1 MQTEVLR
8 FIHKEGDYE
17 VVVRTQDIGYSWQRF
32 KGRIDYT
39 RRTNSEVCAPR
50 EYCEYT
56 CLDDC
61 KLQLGK
67 PFTGELTEREAA
79 ELDKTGSKWTELWPV
94 MYETCKYQINVL
106 FYGVEGVP
114 EICHVRKD
122 IEDSFFYQGETY
134 DKTGHTVRAYSGNI
148 DFVNEPGRFRL
159 EFSYRKGGKSRSTFV
174 TFDVVSPKLDTKSD
188 YKSLLKEVNDE
199 YTDVIYRYLSITLQ
213 QFSRGHV
220 NNDTTWMSAFQSVV
234 DNYVKNVKRVMQN
247 PHSRIINYKASRKA
261 EQIKHWTPT
270 MEERYGEVEKEGK
283 LEEYYFS
290 YDESCSTHDTL
301 ENRFVKHTLHSIGR
315 RLNTV
320 IRTVLAT
327 TQEELSENHRLVWIG
342 YSDTIRKL
350 SKHPFF
356 KAIGRFDGLRQ
367 ESLVLQSR
375 SGYQQI
381 YKDWLKLKR
390 GIDLYYGAA
399 NIGTLQI
406 WEIYE
411 LWCFIKMK
419 KMVAEVMGIK
429 RDRPDFES
437 LVTEPKGTLLNPFT
451 DSTLEHVV
459 EYHYPVAT
467 EEDSDE
473 RKTMLRAH
481 EGDVV
486 TLHYQHTFNRRSGN
500 DAYGMGINTATTEQR
515 PDIVLN
521 IRKASGEIVL
531 TYLYDAKYR
540 VINDKN
546 LDKDFEAEDIAESER
561 LAGGDYPPTDAI
573 NQMHRYRDA
582 IYYSKEHEP
591 YRSKEIIGGYILFP
605 GRGEDENI
613 LKRYYSASVESVNIG
628 AFPLLPSVDKSKEGS
643 ILRTHL
649 NSILME
655 KLSTESHLE
664 KAKPQRTL
672 VYVTEEEKAG
682 MLPDDL
688 VMVALAGSADKR
700 QWTLDKQ
707 WYNIPLDKIAD
718 SPWMKAKY
726 LLLHIKGEQWTGD
739 IRKIVKSN
747 HDVWTADRL
756 TDEGYPSSP
765 SSPTYFMIRIH
776 KESGTDIELRT
787 LAFDV
792 KHILPEAVYWGN
804 PKMPFMLVKLRD
816 INSLILDGKIEN

>member
-8 FIHKEGDYE
+8 YIHKEGDYE
-17 VVVRTQDIGYSWQRF
+17 VVVRTQDISYSWQRF

-39 RRTNSEVCAPR
+39 RRTNPDVSAPR

-56 CLDDC
+56 SQDECQL
-61 KLQLGK
+61 LLGK
-67 PFTGELTEREAA
+67 PFADELSEHETTELA
-79 ELDKTGSKWTELWPV
+79 KTGTKWTELWPV
-94 MYETCKYQINVL
+94 MFETCKYQINVL

-122 IEDSFFYQGETY
+122 IEESFFYQGETY
-134 DKTGHTVRAYSGNI
+134 DKVGHTVKAYSGNI
-148 DFVNEPGRFRL
+148 DFLNEPGRFRL
-159 EFSYRKGGKSRSTFV
+159 EFNYQKDGKSKSSFV

-220 NNDTTWMSAFQSVV
+220 NNDATWMSAFQSIV
-234 DNYVKNVKRVMQN
+234 DDYVKNVKRVIQN
-247 PHSRIINYKASRKA
+247 PHTQIVNYRTSRKA
-261 EQIKHWTPT
+261 EQIKHWTPA
-270 MEERYGEVEKEGK
+270 MEELYGEVEKEGK
-283 LEEYYFS
+283 LEEFYFS
-290 YDESCSTHDTL
+290 YDESCSTHDTM

-315 RLNTV
+315 KLVV
-320 IRTVLAT
+320 IISTVLSA
-327 TQEELSENHRLVWIG
+327 TQEELSEKHRKVWIG
-342 YSDTIRKL
+342 YSDTIKKL
-350 SKHPFF
+350 SKHTFF
-356 KAIGRFDGLRQ
+356 KTISRFDGLKQ

-375 SGYQQI
+375 NGYQQI

-390 GIDLYYGAA
+390 GIDLYNGAA

-429 RDRPDFES
+429 PDMPDFES

-459 EYHYPVAT
+459 EYHYPKAT
-467 EEDSDE
+467 DEDSEE
-473 RKTMLRAH
+473 RKAMLRAH

-500 DAYGMGINTATTEQR
+500 DEYSLGINTATTEQR

-540 VINDKN
+540 VVNDKK
-546 LDKDFEAEDIAESER
+546 LDKDFEPEDIAESEQ
-561 LAGGDYPPTDAI
+561 LAGGDYPPTDSI

-643 ILRTHL
+643 ILRAHL

-655 KLSTESHLE
+655 KLDTESHVA

-672 VYVTEEEKAG
+672 AYVTEEEKESMQPG
-682 MLPDDL
+682 DL
-688 VMVALAGSADKR
+688 VMIALAGSNDKR
-700 QWTLDKQ
+700 QWTLNKQ

-726 LLLHIKGEQWTGD
+726 LLLHVKGEQWTGN

-747 HDVWTADRL
+747 HDVWTADKL
-756 TDEGYPSSP
+756 TNEGYPSMP
-765 SSPTYFMIRIH
+765 SNPAYFMIRIH
-776 KESGTDIELRT
+776 KETGTDIELRT
-787 LAFDV
+787 MVFDV
-792 KHILPEAVYWGN
+792 KRIPADVIYWGN
-804 PKMPFMLVKLRD
+804 SKMPFMLVRLKD
-816 INSLILDGKIEN
+816 INKISDRS